1 MSAHQAKQLTPLD
14 EALALA
20 LEAAEPLEGTEEVS
34 VQSASGRVVAEA
46 VRAEADVPPFD
57 RAAMDGYAVRAADT
71 VGAPVILTCVER
83 VYAGEETSL
92 SVEPGTCIAVATG
105 APMPAGADAVVMVE
119 HTEATGEAVR
129 ILKPIETGRNAAP
142 RGEDIRA
149 GEVVIESGV
158 LLNPARLGAFAAV
171 GRSTVLVYAK
181 PSAVVIPTG
190 KEIVP
195 PGEGPLG
202 PGQIYD
208 INTSTLLAALE
219 EFGAATVAHPV
230 VDDDR
235 EALLEVIHR
244 FPEADLIILT
254 GGSSVGERDL
264 LAEVFSEVGSLLFQ
278 GIAVKPGKPTMIA
291 RRNGSRQLLVGMPG
305 YPTSCL
311 TNAYLLLD
319 PLVARIGHRPAPRL
333 QTLELPLARA
343 VSGGSDRLQILTVA
357 VAGGKAH
364 PVFKTSGAITSMS
377 RADGYI
383 EIPADSPS
391 LETGAPVLVKLF

>member
-1 MSAHQAKQLTPLD
+1 MSAPQTKQLTPLD

-20 LEAAEPLEGTEEVS
+20 LEAAEPLEGTEVVS
-34 VQSASGRVVAEA
+34 VPSATGRVVAEA

-71 VGAPVILTCVER
+71 VGAPVTLTCVER

-92 SVEPGTCIAVATG
+92 SVEPGTCIGVATG

-119 HTEATGEAVR
+119 LTEATGEAVR
-129 ILKPIETGRNAAP
+129 ILKPIETGKNAAP
-142 RGEDIRA
+142 RGEDIRT

-158 LLNPARLGAFAAV
+158 LLNPARLGALAAV
-171 GRSTVLVYAK
+171 GRNTVLVYAK
-181 PSAVVIPTG
+181 PSALVIPTG

-208 INTSTLLAALE
+208 INTTTLLASLE
-219 EFGAATVAHPV
+219 EFGADVVAHPV

-235 EALLEVIHR
+235 EALLEVIGR
-244 FPEADLIILT
+244 FPEADLLVLM

-264 LAEVFSEVGSLLFQ
+264 LAEIFSEVGSLIFK
-278 GIAVKPGKPTMIA
+278 GIAVKPGKPTLMA

-343 VSGGSDRLQILTVA
+343 VSGGLSRLQILTVA
-357 VAGGKAH
+357 VVGGKAH

-377 RADGYI
+377 EADGYI
-383 EIPADSPS
+383 EIPADSPG
-391 LETGAPVLVKLF
+391 LEADTPVLVKLF

>member
-1 MSAHQAKQLTPLD
+1 MSAHQTKQLTPLD

-20 LEAAEPLEGTEEVS
+20 LEAAEPLEGTEVVS
-34 VQSASGRVVAEA
+34 VPSATGRVVAEA

-71 VGAPVILTCVER
+71 VGAPVTLTCVER

-158 LLNPARLGAFAAV
+158 LLNPARLGALAAV

-208 INTSTLLAALE
+208 INTTTLLASLE

-235 EALLEVIHR
+235 EALLEVIGR
-244 FPEADLIILT
+244 FPEADLLVLT

-264 LAEVFSEVGSLLFQ
+264 LAEVFSEVGSLIFK
-278 GIAVKPGKPTMIA
+278 GIAVKPGKPTLMA
-291 RRNGSRQLLVGMPG
+291 RRKGSRQLLVGMPG

-319 PLVARIGHRPAPRL
+319 PLVARIGHRSAPRL

-343 VSGGSDRLQILTVA
+343 VSGGLSRLQILTVA

-377 RADGYI
+377 EADGYI
-383 EIPADSPS
+383 EIPANSPG
-391 LETGAPVLVKLF
+391 LEAGTPVLVKLF

>member
-1 MSAHQAKQLTPLD
+1 MSAPQTKQLTPLD

-20 LEAAEPLEGTEEVS
+20 LEAAEPLEGTEVVS
-34 VQSASGRVVAEA
+34 VPSATGRVVAEA

-71 VGAPVILTCVER
+71 VGAPVTLTCVER

-158 LLNPARLGAFAAV
+158 LLNPARLGALAAV
-171 GRSTVLVYAK
+171 GRSTVLVYTK

-208 INTSTLLAALE
+208 INTTTLLASLE

-235 EALLEVIHR
+235 EALLEVIGR
-244 FPEADLIILT
+244 FPEADLLVLM

-264 LAEVFSEVGSLLFQ
+264 LAEVFSEVGSLIFK
-278 GIAVKPGKPTMIA
+278 GIAVKPGKPTLMA

-343 VSGGSDRLQILTVA
+343 VSGGLSRLQILTVA

-377 RADGYI
+377 EADGYI
-383 EIPADSPS
+383 EIPADSPG
-391 LETGAPVLVKLF
+391 LEADTPVLVKLF

>member
-1 MSAHQAKQLTPLD
+1 MSAPQTKQLTPLD

-20 LEAAEPLEGTEEVS
+20 LEAAEPLEGTEVVS
-34 VQSASGRVVAEA
+34 VPSATGRVVAEA

-71 VGAPVILTCVER
+71 VGAPVTLTCVER

-92 SVEPGTCIAVATG
+92 SVEPGTCIGVATG

-119 HTEATGEAVR
+119 LTEATGEAVR

-158 LLNPARLGAFAAV
+158 LLNPARLGALAAV
-171 GRSTVLVYAK
+171 GRSTVLVYTK

-208 INTSTLLAALE
+208 INTTTLLASLE

-235 EALLEVIHR
+235 EALLEVIGR
-244 FPEADLIILT
+244 FAEADLLVLT

-264 LAEVFSEVGSLLFQ
+264 LAEVFSEVGSLIFK
-278 GIAVKPGKPTMIA
+278 GIAVKPGKPTLMA

-343 VSGGSDRLQILTVA
+343 VSGGLGRLQILTVA
-357 VAGGKAH
+357 VVGGQAH

-377 RADGYI
+377 EADGYI
-383 EIPADSPS
+383 EIPADSPG
-391 LETGAPVLVKLF
+391 LEAGTPVLVKLF

>member
-1 MSAHQAKQLTPLD
+1 
-14 EALALA
+14 
-20 LEAAEPLEGTEEVS
+20 
-34 VQSASGRVVAEA
+34 
-46 VRAEADVPPFD
+46 
-57 RAAMDGYAVRAADT
+57 
-71 VGAPVILTCVER
+71 
-83 VYAGEETSL
+83 
-92 SVEPGTCIAVATG
+92 
-105 APMPAGADAVVMVE
+105 MPAGADAVVMVE
-119 HTEATGEAVR
+119 LTEATGEAVR
-129 ILKPIETGRNAAP
+129 ILKPIETGKNAAP

-158 LLNPARLGAFAAV
+158 LLNPAQLGAFAAV
-171 GRSTVLVYAK
+171 GRSTVHVYAK
-181 PSAVVIPTG
+181 PSALVIPTG

-208 INTSTLLAALE
+208 INTTTLLASLE

-235 EALLEVIHR
+235 EALLEVIGR
-244 FPEADLIILT
+244 FPEADLLVLT

-264 LAEVFSEVGSLLFQ
+264 LAEVFSEVGSLIFK
-278 GIAVKPGKPTMIA
+278 GIAVKPGKPTLMA

-305 YPTSCL
+305 NPTSCL
-311 TNAYLLLD
+311 TNAYLLLG

-343 VSGGSDRLQILTVA
+343 VPGGLSRLQILTVA

-377 RADGYI
+377 QADGYI
-383 EIPADSPS
+383 EIPADSPG
-391 LETGAPVLVKLF
+391 LETGASVLVKLF

>member
-1 MSAHQAKQLTPLD
+1 MSAHQTKVLTPLD

-20 LEAAEPLEGTEEVS
+20 LEAAEPLEGTEVVS
-34 VQSASGRVVAEA
+34 VPSATGRVVAEA

-57 RAAMDGYAVRAADT
+57 RAAMDGYAVKAADT

-158 LLNPARLGAFAAV
+158 LLNPARLGALAAV
-171 GRSTVLVYAK
+171 GRSTVLVYTK

-208 INTSTLLAALE
+208 INTTTLLASLE

-235 EALLEVIHR
+235 EALLEVIGR

-264 LAEVFSEVGSLLFQ
+264 LAEVFSEVGSLIFK
-278 GIAVKPGKPTMIA
+278 GIAVKPGK
-291 RRNGSRQLLVGMPG
+291 
-305 YPTSCL
+305 PTSCL

-343 VSGGSDRLQILTVA
+343 VSGGLDRLQILTVA
-357 VAGGKAH
+357 VAGGQAH

-383 EIPADSPS
+383 EIPADSPG
-391 LETGAPVLVKLF
+391 LEAGTPVLVKLF